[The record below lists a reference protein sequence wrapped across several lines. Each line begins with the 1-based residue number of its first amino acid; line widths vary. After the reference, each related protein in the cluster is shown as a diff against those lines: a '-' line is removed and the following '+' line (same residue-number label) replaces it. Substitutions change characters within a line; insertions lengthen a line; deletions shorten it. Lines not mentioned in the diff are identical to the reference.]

1 MTRERVRAAT
11 CRRSDGNG
19 RVSRA
24 GHGRM
29 GLQVNPMVRQDVRSC
44 SGFKQASR
52 PVPLAPRRDAVS
64 GACGSHLSMALFLEE
79 YQA

>member
-1 MTRERVRAAT
+1 
-11 CRRSDGNG
+11 
-19 RVSRA
+19 
-24 GHGRM
+24 M
-29 GLQVNPMVRQDVRSC
+29 GLQVNPTVHQDVRSC